1 MRTLET
7 QELEVVSGG
16 DEPAPDVEIVE
27 DTEGGP
33 DSEIEPD

>member
-7 QELEVVSGG
+7 VELEIVTGG
-16 DEPAPDVEIVE
+16 DEAAPDVEIVE